1 MRTKR
6 QRLSIV
12 LVGLALLICTS
23 FVFLEAGFVHTDD
36 GCAVEVHC
44 LACRWALST
53 SVVFVHV
60 PPLVPRL
67 ERAVVPV
74 PEPVVILSAFFPDV
88 PETRGPPA

>member
-6 QRLSIV
+6 QRLSLT
-12 LVGLALLICTS
+12 LVGLALLVCTT
-23 FVFLEAGFVHTDD
+23 FVFLEAGFTHTDD

-53 SVVFVHV
+53 NVVFVHL
-60 PPLVPRL
+60 PPLLPRL
-67 ERAVVPV
+67 ERAAP
-74 PEPVVILSAFFPDV
+74 PIPKPVVLTSAFCPDV